1 MTLVVFPHQGFI
13 VIGIAIAAEMRAC
26 IISADIGSKKTGTAF
41 PRCFAAWY
49 GKFFTK
55 CFFEDSLGQTAI
67 RINIVPLQ
75 DGRFTAQMDGEPRFL
90 AISEKALTRSTL
102 VMGADGTGFWKIAL
116 CFFIKIDEAN
126 DHLVCIALKR
136 FCHGAK
142 GFDMVCR
149 RVGMIDENGV
159 ITPDDAIC
167 AYLMGQVLERRKNVP
182 LLGTLGSMSLP

>member
-1 MTLVVFPHQGFI
+1 
-13 VIGIAIAAEMRAC
+13 
-26 IISADIGSKKTGTAF
+26 
-41 PRCFAAWY
+41 
-49 GKFFTK
+49 
-55 CFFEDSLGQTAI
+55 
-67 RINIVPLQ
+67 
-75 DGRFTAQMDGEPRFL
+75 
-90 AISEKALTRSTL
+90 
-102 VMGADGTGFWKIAL
+102 MGADGTGFWKIAL

-159 ITPDDAIC
+159 VTPDDAIC

-182 LLGTLGSMSLP
+182 FARHVGFDVPAIGRNRHMPKGIKDAQRF

>member
-1 MTLVVFPHQGFI
+1 MYYKRRYRLQEDRYSLPAVLCGVVRKVFHQELLRGQ
-13 VIGIAIAAEMRAC
+13 
-26 IISADIGSKKTGTAF
+26 
-41 PRCFAAWY
+41 
-49 GKFFTK
+49 
-55 CFFEDSLGQTAI
+55 LGQTAI
-67 RINIVPLQ
+67 RIDIVPLQ
-75 DGRFTAQMDGEPRFL
+75 DGRFTAQMDGEPCLFGNFRKG
-90 AISEKALTRSTL
+90 IDEEHL
-102 VMGADGTGFWKIAL
+102 VMGADGTGFWKVAL

-159 ITPDDAIC
+159 VTPDDAIC

-182 LLGTLGSMSLP
+182 FARHVGSMSLP